1 MQQKRELGTR
11 LTYFSYK
18 NEKKISLNLIF
29 VFKPLLFRH
38 TCPALVL
45 YYQKLIQYAVGVSCQ
60 SQDPRVPLPGSWVSG
75 FHVPRSQ
82 VPRPRVPV
90 PESQGP
96 KSQGPRVSGPVSQVS
111 GPDFRLCL
119 QIAQSVERKGIKD
132 LYFLCYSL
140 FVRFLTYFNYR
151 VFNLDS
157 VLQKSEVEKIQRDS
171 NSSPLGRQ

>member
-1 MQQKRELGTR
+1 MQQKCELGTR
-11 LTYFSYK
+11 LTYFSHK
-18 NEKKISLNLIF
+18 NDKKISLNFIF

-75 FHVPRSQ
+75 FHVPMSQ
-82 VPRPRVPV
+82 VPRPRVPSLRV
-90 PESQGP
+90 PESRVP
-96 KSQGPRVSGPVSQVS
+96 CPRSQVLIL
-111 GPDFRLCL
+111 GL